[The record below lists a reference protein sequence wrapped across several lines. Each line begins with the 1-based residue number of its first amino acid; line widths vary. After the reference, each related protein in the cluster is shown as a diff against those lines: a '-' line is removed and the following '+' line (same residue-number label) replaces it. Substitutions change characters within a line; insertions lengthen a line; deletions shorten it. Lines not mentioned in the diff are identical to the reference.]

1 MNIVLRV
8 LSVRKHFMNDNNS
21 NNDDDDDDDDMMM
34 IVMMMMIESVRTT
47 SI

>member
-21 NNDDDDDDDDMMM
+21 NNDDDDDDDMMM
-34 IVMMMMIESVRTT
+34 IVMMMMIESVKTT